1 MTLQRCARFKPL
13 AAALIA
19 AALTMTAA
27 TSPAGAENAENTE
40 NTTAETGM
48 ATPIKHLVV
57 LFQENISF
65 DHYFGTYPNVTA
77 KPGEPTVFTAR
88 PGTPRVN
95 GLTAALLEH
104 NPNSANP
111 MRLDRSDAH
120 TCSMD
125 HNYAPEQ
132 RAYHDGKVDRFV
144 EETGNHHPGCDPKAV
159 MGYYDGATVTAMWNY
174 AQHFALNDNSYG
186 TTYGPSSPGA
196 INLISGQTH
205 GVQADSAGLHSKG
218 VMDGTVIGDD
228 QPLYDDCSSSK
239 TPIAMNGKNAGDL
252 LNAKGV
258 TWGWFEGGF
267 RATSVDADGKAVC
280 GASHAG
286 SDGQLH
292 GDYLPH
298 HEPFQYYSSTAN
310 PHHLPPSSVAMIGK
324 TDAANHQYDL
334 SDFWAALDAHNLP
347 AVSYL
352 KAPAY
357 EDGHPGYS
365 GPLQEQ
371 QYLVDTINR
380 LQQSPE
386 WKDMAIVIAYDDSDG
401 WYDHQMPPTVNPAG
415 APAAPGTCDQAAAAA
430 GDYVGRCGYGPRL
443 PFLVISPYAR
453 ENFVD
458 HHVTDQSA
466 ILRFIEDNWKL
477 GRIGDASFDE
487 RAGSLLHMFDFQRK
501 TAAPQLILDRQSG
514 QIATQ

>member
-1 MTLQRCARFKPL
+1 MTLQLCARFKPL
-13 AAALIA
+13 TAALIA
-19 AALTMTAA
+19 AALAMAA
-27 TSPAGAENAENTE
+27 TASPASAANA
-40 NTTAETGM
+40 ASAAPETSE

-65 DHYFGTYPNVTA
+65 DHYFGTYPKVMA
-77 KPGEPTVFTAR
+77 KPGEPATFTAR
-88 PGTPRVN
+88 PDTPRVN

-104 NPNSANP
+104 NPNRANP
-111 MRLDRSDAH
+111 VRLDRSQSH
-120 TCSMD
+120 TCSMI

-132 RAYHDGKVDRFV
+132 RAYHAGKMDRFV
-144 EETGNHHPGCDPKAV
+144 EETGNHYKGCDPKAV
-159 MGYYDGATVTAMWNY
+159 MGYYDGATVTAIWNY
-174 AQHFALNDNSYG
+174 AQHFAMNDNSYS
-186 TTYGPSSPGA
+186 TTYGPSATGA

-205 GVQADSAGLHSKG
+205 GVRSDGPGRYSKA
-218 VMDGTVIGDD
+218 VMNGTLIGDD
-228 QPLYDDCSSSK
+228 QPLYDDCSTSK
-239 TPIAMNGKNAGDL
+239 TPIALNGKNAGDL

-258 TWGWFEGGF
+258 TWGWFQGGF
-267 RATSVDADGKAVC
+267 RPTSVGPDGKAIC
-280 GASHAG
+280 GAKHAG
-286 SDGQLH
+286 SDGQRYD
-292 GDYLPH
+292 DYMPH
-298 HEPFQYYSSTAN
+298 HAPFQYYSSTAN

-357 EDGHPGYS
+357 EDGHSGYS

-386 WKDMAIVIAYDDSDG
+386 WKEMAIIIAYDDSDG
-401 WYDHQMPPTVNPAG
+401 WYDHQMPPTVNPSG
-415 APAAPGTCDQAAAAA
+415 APAAPDKCDQAAAAA
-430 GDYVGRCGYGPRL
+430 GTYVGRCGYGPRL

-458 HHVTDQSA
+458 HHVTDQTS
-466 ILRFIEDNWKL
+466 ILRFIEDNWQL

-487 RAGSLLHMFDFQRK
+487 RAGSLLHMFDFHRK
-501 TAAPQLILDRQSG
+501 TAAPKLILDRQSG
-514 QIATQ
+514 QMTTK